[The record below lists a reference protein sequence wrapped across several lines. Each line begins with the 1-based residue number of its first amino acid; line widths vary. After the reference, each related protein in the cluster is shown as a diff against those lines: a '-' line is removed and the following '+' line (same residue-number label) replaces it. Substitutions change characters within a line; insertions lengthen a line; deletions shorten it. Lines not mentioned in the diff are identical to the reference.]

1 MKKILV
7 FFLVFFTGNAFSE
20 NTVIA
25 VVNSTPISLNSVQS
39 EIFPNKSK
47 EEIIEELNAQIYMA
61 LQLQKVSEFD
71 LWSTEDDINQ
81 VLIDIAKNND
91 LSMEELL
98 NFDEIDLIKNEI
110 SEKLSILN
118 LQRFITSELEKPT
131 QEILNQCSNV
141 WLEDDLK
148 QIKIAQII
156 ISEIDSDTQNP
167 EQKNASIK
175 SFLNKISNHIS
186 KGASFETFAKLHSQH
201 PSYKDGGV
209 TDWLTVNNPTL
220 EMLDSLEI
228 SKVSEIYSTTF
239 GLAIAIKIDERFISS
254 KLKECEEQVIYQNA
268 EKYYAQWLKD
278 LREQSFIE
286 IYYDKL

>member
-7 FFLVFFTGNAFSE
+7 LFLVFFTGNVLSE

-47 EEIIEELNAQIYMA
+47 EEIIEEVNAQIYMT

-81 VLIDIAKNND
+81 VLNDIAKNND
-91 LSMEELL
+91 LSIEELL

-118 LQRFITSELEKPT
+118 LQRFITRGLEKPT

-141 WLEDDLK
+141 RLEDDLK

-167 EQKNASIK
+167 EQKNAIIK